1 MTQFVKSFS
10 KWQSFLQSLLSNG
23 GQAIASCEEIA
34 APIAQVGN
42 TTVTQLR
49 DLPRKCGIEL
59 GLHTRR
65 LEAHTCDLPQD
76 HLSSKKLPQTAYA

>member
-10 KWQSFLQSLLSNG
+10 KWQSFLQSPLSNG
-23 GQAIASCEEIA
+23 GQATSSREEIA
-34 APIAQVGN
+34 APIAQVGS

-59 GLHTRR
+59 GLHTHR